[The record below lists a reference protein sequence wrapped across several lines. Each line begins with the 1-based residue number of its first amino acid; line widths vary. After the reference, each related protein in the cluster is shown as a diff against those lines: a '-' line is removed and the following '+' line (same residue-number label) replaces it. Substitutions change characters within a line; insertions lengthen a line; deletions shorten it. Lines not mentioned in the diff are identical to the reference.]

1 MSAPGGPGPQVAPAY
16 QGVQTGQY
24 PAAALPQAGAKGLY
38 ERNQFA
44 SITVLVALVYVLI
57 GLTTHFVL
65 FGIVPVFLAVR
76 SFMRKEQLA
85 PVAAIAAVG
94 ALVFAVAGSS

>member
-1 MSAPGGPGPQVAPAY
+1 M
-16 QGVQTGQY
+16 
-24 PAAALPQAGAKGLY
+24 PQAGAKGLY
-38 ERNQFA
+38 ARNQFA
-44 SITVLVALVYVLI
+44 SITVLIALVYVLL
-57 GLTTHFVL
+57 GVTTHFVL

-94 ALVFAVAGSS
+94 AFVFAVVSSS